1 MIKMTTLNIL
11 KILTEIL
18 KEYMH
23 TSTFGLPPFCVTTF
37 GRLTIFDTSEHPK
50 ASLIDLVKRR
60 RKTNLRIFERGGV
73 TKPITDYERD
83 CEREDHSLFLT
94 HQSVPRRLENEV
106 GTPEFDWHSS
116 ILKLAIFD
124 TSERPKTSLF
134 DPLKGSKKQIGES
147 LKGKGGG
154 GITKPINRLQKRLR
168 KTTHYF

>member
-1 MIKMTTLNIL
+1 M
-11 KILTEIL
+11 
-18 KEYMH
+18 
-23 TSTFGLPPFCVTTF
+23 
-37 GRLTIFDTSEHPK
+37 
-50 ASLIDLVKRR
+50 
-60 RKTNLRIFERGGV
+60 
-73 TKPITDYERD
+73 
-83 CEREDHSLFLT
+83 T

-154 GITKPINRLQKRLR
+154 VLPNQLTDYKRDCERPLTIFDTSVRPKTSLFELENEVGTPEGTPKFDWNWVLDWVISDGTLTK
-168 KTTHYF
+168 